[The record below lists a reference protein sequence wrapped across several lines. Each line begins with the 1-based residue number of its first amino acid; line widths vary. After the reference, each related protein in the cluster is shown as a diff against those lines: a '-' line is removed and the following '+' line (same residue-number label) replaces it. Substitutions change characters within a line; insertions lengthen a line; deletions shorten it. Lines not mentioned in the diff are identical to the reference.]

1 MRIVYALT
9 AIAFWVL
16 ACVPEY
22 ALAFTPVLSRSQVA
36 AATSDGQR
44 MEKKQR
50 GYQAPQNILFA
61 APDTLRIRVGQSPV
75 DAIIVGTPYERL
87 RYASYLRAFQGQP
100 PSMRSAESTAAQD
113 ANVLQMVLFVHSSSA
128 ADRGFL
134 QRYSSGALQFGNRVV
149 RAERVDTF
157 GPALDYYDVDG
168 AGRQFRFVG
177 SVTFRFDLSGMRAS
191 GVDIATATGTFSF
204 SDAHGVTRRYPI
216 ALSRYP

>member
-1 MRIVYALT
+1 MRFVYALT
-9 AIAFWVL
+9 AIAFSLL
-16 ACVPEY
+16 ACVPQC
-22 ALAFTPVLSRSQVA
+22 ALAFTPVLSRSQIA
-36 AATSDGQR
+36 AATFDGQR
-44 MEKKQR
+44 MEKNQR

-61 APDTLRIRVGQSPV
+61 APDTLRIRAGQSPI

-113 ANVLQMVLFVHSSSA
+113 ANILQMVLFVHSSSA
-128 ADRGFL
+128 LDRDFL
-134 QRYSSGALQFGNRVV
+134 RRYSSGVLQLDHHVV
-149 RAERVDTF
+149 KAERMQTF

-168 AGRQFRFVG
+168 AGREFRFVG

-204 SDAHGVTRRYPI
+204 SDAHGVTRHYPI